1 MADYLAVDNRLRSSN
16 KQKVLAA
23 TIRLMDE
30 LKKERE
36 QGIANNRPR
45 YMDISY
51 SRQVNSNNLI
61 TALNHPPLPPH
72 IQQLRD
78 EEFRRGYYRL
88 NPDEQHFDPYRDIP
102 ELPMGGRKTG
112 D

>member
-1 MADYLAVDNRLRSSN
+1 MADYLAVDKRLRSSN
-16 KQKVLAA
+16 KQEVLAA
-23 TIRLMDE
+23 TINLMDE

-36 QGIANNRPR
+36 QGIANNRPQ

-51 SRQVNSNNLI
+51 SKQVNSNNLI
-61 TALNHPPLPPH
+61 TALNHPPLPAH

-78 EEFRRGYYRL
+78 EEFSREYYKL
-88 NPDEQHFDPYRDIP
+88 NPDKQHFDPYRDIQ

>member
-16 KQKVLAA
+16 KQEVLAA
-23 TIRLMDE
+23 ATKLMDE

-36 QGIANNRPR
+36 QGIVNDRPTFMELSFAQQIR
-45 YMDISY
+45 EKDRKIS
-51 SRQVNSNNLI
+51 SC
-61 TALNHPPLPPH
+61 APPLPPQ
-72 IQQLRD
+72 IQHERT
-78 EEFRRGYYRL
+78 EEFSREYDRL
-88 NPDEQHFDPYRDIP
+88 NPDKQHFDPYRDIQ